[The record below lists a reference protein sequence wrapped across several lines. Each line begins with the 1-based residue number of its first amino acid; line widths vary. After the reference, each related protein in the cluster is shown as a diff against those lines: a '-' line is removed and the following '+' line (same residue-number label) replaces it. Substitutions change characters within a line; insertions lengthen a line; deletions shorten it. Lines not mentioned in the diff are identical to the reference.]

1 MNLLICIDDT
11 DNLNAPGTGKLAARL
26 GEQLQELG
34 LGSPGRITRHQLY
47 VHPDVPY
54 TSHNST
60 MCMDFI
66 GAQERLNEIIS
77 YASDFLRRE
86 SAEGADPGLAVAM
99 TSLLH
104 DDNGAFLDYGQRA
117 KCSVLSK
124 GDAWEMAG
132 KMGIHLSE
140 HGGTGDGIIGALAGI
155 ALRWGGNDGRFRGKF
170 RFGCPVVSK
179 SAEELLAHPMVDRI
193 VNIEQGEDV
202 LTGVIEISDKEYIK
216 TAYKD
221 FQSVLCVKS
230 STAGHFD
237 YTTLTKAQLADFT
250 G

>member
-26 GEQLQELG
+26 GEQLQGIG
-34 LGSPGRITRHQLY
+34 LGSPGRITRHQLF

-60 MCMDFI
+60 MCMDFT
-66 GAQERLNEIIS
+66 GAPERLNEIIS

-155 ALRWGGNDGRFRGKF
+155 ALRWGVMMEASGERSGLGALSFQKVQKSSWPTPWSTGSSISSKVKTSL
-170 RFGCPVVSK
+170 PESSK
-179 SAEELLAHPMVDRI
+179 SLTR
-193 VNIEQGEDV
+193 NI
-202 LTGVIEISDKEYIK
+202 SKP
-216 TAYKD
+216 
-221 FQSVLCVKS
+221 
-230 STAGHFD
+230 H
-237 YTTLTKAQLADFT
+237 TKIFSRYFA
-250 G
+250 